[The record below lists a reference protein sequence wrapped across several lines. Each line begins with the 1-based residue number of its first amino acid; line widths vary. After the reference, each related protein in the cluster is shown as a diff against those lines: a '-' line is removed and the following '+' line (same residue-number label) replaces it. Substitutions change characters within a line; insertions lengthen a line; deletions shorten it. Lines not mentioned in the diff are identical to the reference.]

1 MTLAGLS
8 AGRIH
13 SLSDR
18 CEFEIGVAARLAL
31 CPCIPAHWLE
41 FAVSSPILFV
51 TNDFG
56 PRAGGIE
63 TFIIGLIQRRPY
75 GQTIVYTSFQKDS
88 EQYDDDWLSNYGVR
102 VIRDRSK
109 ILLPTPSV
117 AIRLRSIIKRE
128 GITTA
133 AFGAAAP
140 LGLLSASMKG
150 AGVIRTVALTHGHE
164 VWWAKVFPFN
174 LLLRRI
180 GSTVDVLTYLGE
192 FTRNA
197 ISKSLNDKAQ
207 HSMVKIAPGIDVNH
221 FIPMDASILR
231 ETLGIGEKKVIVSVG
246 RLVHRKGQDHLIEA
260 MPEILDSVADAHLL
274 LVGEGPYRDHLHK
287 LVKQRNL
294 EGSVTFIGRIKYKD
308 LPMYLCAGDIF
319 AMPSR
324 SRLMGLEVEGLGI
337 VYLEASSCG
346 LPVLAGNS
354 GGAPDAVVQN
364 ETGLVVNGT
373 ENKQIAAAA
382 IELLTNVALSQ
393 KMGIAGRQWIIENWR
408 WEIWAKDFEV
418 LLNK

>member
-1 MTLAGLS
+1 M
-8 AGRIH
+8 
-13 SLSDR
+13 DR
-18 CEFEIGVAARLAL
+18 WEEN
-31 CPCIPAHWLE
+31 HWLE
-41 FAVSSPILFV
+41 LAVSSPVLFV

-63 TFIIGLIQRRPY
+63 TFIIGLIERRPV
-75 GQTIVYTSFQKDS
+75 GQTIVYTSAQANS
-88 EQYDDDWLSNYGVR
+88 EQYDADWLAQYGVR

-109 ILLPTPSV
+109 ILLPTPRV
-117 AIRLRSIIKRE
+117 AFHLKKIIRKE

-140 LGLLSASMKG
+140 LGLLSAGMKR
-150 AGVIRTVALTHGHE
+150 AGVVRTVALTHGHE

-192 FTRNA
+192 FTRSA
-197 ISKSLNDKAQ
+197 ISKGLTAKAQ
-207 HSMVKIAPGIDVNH
+207 ESMVKIAPGIDVEH
-221 FIPMDASILR
+221 FIPTDATVLR
-231 ETLGIGEKKVIVSVG
+231 NSLGLSDKKVIVSVG

-260 MPEILDSVADAHLL
+260 MPEILKSIPQAHLL
-274 LVGEGPYRDHLHK
+274 LVGEGPYREHLQT
-287 LVKQRNL
+287 LVKKHNL
-294 EGSVTFIGRIKYKD
+294 EASVTFIGRIQYKD
-308 LPMYLCAGDIF
+308 LPTYICVGDIF

-346 LPVLAGNS
+346 LPVLAGDS
-354 GGAPDAVVQN
+354 GGAPDALVQN

-373 ENKQIAAAA
+373 DDQQIAKAA
-382 IELLTNVALSQ
+382 IKLLTNIELSK
-393 KMGIAGRQWIIENWR
+393 KMGLAGRQWIIDNWR
-408 WEIWAKDFEV
+408 WEIWSKDFEK